1 MLSGAHGGLLSH
13 TGAFCPVHQCP
24 NSSEATSWET
34 AWETPQC
41 PRRAAQRPPALGRP
55 NVGVWA
61 RLARHR
67 VRRARYRGRRFR
79 SVLRFVIWLPRAHRR
94 LQLSTMGVRRMCGV
108 FIAKGLLAPP
118 LLATTPYDYC
128 YIHIVGRCGRRWA
141 THIHLNGSTSS
152 ISEGEWSPL
161 ISGFDNGSRHLHQTY
176 PDKLGH

>member
-13 TGAFCPVHQCP
+13 AGAFCPVHQCP

-79 SVLRFVIWLPRAHRR
+79 SGLRFVIWLPRAHRR
-94 LQLSTMGVRRMCGV
+94 LLLSSLGVRRLCGV

-118 LLATTPYDYC
+118 LLATTPYDFC
-128 YIHIVGRCGRRWA
+128 YILYVSWEVVGDDG
-141 THIHLNGSTSS
+141 L
-152 ISEGEWSPL
+152 PL
-161 ISGFDNGSRHLHQTY
+161 FNW
-176 PDKLGH
+176 PV